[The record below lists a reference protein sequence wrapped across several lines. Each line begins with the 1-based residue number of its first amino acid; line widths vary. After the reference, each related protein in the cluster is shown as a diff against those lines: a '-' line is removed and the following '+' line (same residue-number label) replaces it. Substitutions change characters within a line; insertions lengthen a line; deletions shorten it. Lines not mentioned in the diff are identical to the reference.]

1 MAKLIHSKFGYET
14 REYIQ
19 ADARLEKWLKQKKKD
34 DPKQDR
40 PFIVPKE
47 KRETIKIDWRRGDM

>member
-34 DPKQDR
+34 DSKQDR

>member
-19 ADARLEKWLKQKKKD
+19 ADARLEKWLKQKKRGKSEMV
-34 DPKQDR
+34 R
-40 PFIVPKE
+40 PFNLPKKE
-47 KRETIKIDWRRGDM
+47 RDKIRIDWR